1 MANIAFVD
9 DQDNVIG
16 AGTQEEARE
25 NGIRHRVSRIIL
37 VNSNGEVLLSRR
49 AAHLSSNP
57 GLWSVSAAGHVDEG
71 ETYEYAALRE
81 MEEEIGVK
89 DVPLTEIGYFY
100 SEGNSQ
106 NGAKQ
111 FARIYK
117 GIYDGEVH
125 PNPEEVWE
133 VKWVSRSELDTLIA
147 EKSAE
152 FTGGGM
158 RTLKFV
164 RKLL

>member
-1 MANIAFVD
+1 MANITFVD

-16 AGTQEEARE
+16 AGTREEARE
-25 NGIRHRVSRIIL
+25 KGIRHRVSRIVL

-49 AAHLSSNP
+49 SMNLSSNP

-81 MEEEIGVK
+81 MQEEIGVK
-89 DVPLTEIGYFY
+89 DIPLTEIGYFY
-100 SEGNSQ
+100 SEGSSEH
-106 NGAKQ
+106 GAKQ

-117 GIYDGEVH
+117 GIYDGEVY
-125 PNPEEVWE
+125 PNPEEVSE
-133 VKWVSRSELDTLIA
+133 VKWVSKSELDTLIE

-152 FTGGGM
+152 FTSGGM